1 MEITYKGIGIS
12 INPPVYVLD
21 KDDQRTI
28 IYNLYNGTV
37 YGGSEPKRKVKHVI
51 RTHGPR
57 SHGFYPGCT
66 YKMELDLMN
75 RSLVM
80 ECNGERIIIDS
91 KIGDFDFSPIIMF
104 GNNNVSVPITLL

>member
-1 MEITYKGIGIS
+1 MERCLIS
-12 INPPVYVLD
+12 VDAPYVLD
-21 KDDQRTI
+21 KDDQRAI

-37 YGGSEPKRKVKHVI
+37 YGGSEPKRQVKHII
-51 RTHGPR
+51 RTN
-57 SHGFYPGCT
+57 GFYPGGT

-75 RSLVM
+75 GSLVM

-104 GNNNVSVPITLL
+104 GKNYVSVPITLL